1 MTFCVVYTETCVSL
15 QLVTTKSVWK
25 YRTEWNFEKR
35 ISDSG
40 PSKHAWILVYSSRI
54 KFYSHPQNPGN
65 VPCKLHEKPCK
76 VHGFRCSLHTSRTC
90 TYWLRAWWGR
100 SHIKWKITLK
110 KKTFQKNIIFSVYT
124 CHDLRDRGVENIT
137 IYELIYWKNQK
148 NIWVD
153 WGKAAGLFIRV
164 GLFAG
169 GFFGSRLFCL
179 RLFCLRLFCL
189 RLFSWQAFL

>member
-1 MTFCVVYTETCVSL
+1 MISSAFKSSKSQPGTTSRNYSGRVGPGRSNSDYKAISVQLQLQLPAGTELGKNQKGDMIFCVVYTETCVSL
-15 QLVTTKSVWK
+15 RLVTTKSVWK

-90 TYWLRAWWGR
+90 TYCFL
-100 SHIKWKITLK
+100 IKNKKEKIT
-110 KKTFQKNIIFSVYT
+110 
-124 CHDLRDRGVENIT
+124 
-137 IYELIYWKNQK
+137 
-148 NIWVD
+148 
-153 WGKAAGLFIRV
+153 
-164 GLFAG
+164 
-169 GFFGSRLFCL
+169 
-179 RLFCLRLFCL
+179 
-189 RLFSWQAFL
+189 

>member
-1 MTFCVVYTETCVSL
+1 MLDFFLLHSFLCKEHKNQNDDMTFCVVYTETCVSL

-90 TYWLRAWWGR
+90 TYWQPILIWTHMLGVHGLGFVSSLDTMFQDLYIVKATN
-100 SHIKWKITLK
+100 IKSSGKLVHLV
-110 KKTFQKNIIFSVYT
+110 SVVVP
-124 CHDLRDRGVENIT
+124 DD
-137 IYELIYWKNQK
+137 
-148 NIWVD
+148 
-153 WGKAAGLFIRV
+153 
-164 GLFAG
+164 
-169 GFFGSRLFCL
+169 
-179 RLFCLRLFCL
+179 
-189 RLFSWQAFL
+189 

>member
-1 MTFCVVYTETCVSL
+1 MFLPWIFCGRFFVLHSFLCKEHKNQKGDMTFCVVYTEICVSVR
-15 QLVTTKSVWK
+15 LVTTKSVWK

-90 TYWLRAWWGR
+90 TYCLLTPQR
-100 SHIKWKITLK
+100 SPLPNHDWVTSQI
-110 KKTFQKNIIFSVYT
+110 FKNILT
-124 CHDLRDRGVENIT
+124 LLN
-137 IYELIYWKNQK
+137 KNK
-148 NIWVD
+148 P
-153 WGKAAGLFIRV
+153 
-164 GLFAG
+164 
-169 GFFGSRLFCL
+169 
-179 RLFCLRLFCL
+179 
-189 RLFSWQAFL
+189 

>member
-1 MTFCVVYTETCVSL
+1 MLDFFLLHSFLCKEHKNQNDDMTFCVVYTETCVSL

-90 TYWLRAWWGR
+90 TYWLIPDEPHKYRNLV
-100 SHIKWKITLK
+100 HFKIIECSSTNKSK
-110 KKTFQKNIIFSVYT
+110 KHWFLQYHYFSKLFKHIFSKEIK
-124 CHDLRDRGVENIT
+124 R
-137 IYELIYWKNQK
+137 W
-148 NIWVD
+148 
-153 WGKAAGLFIRV
+153 
-164 GLFAG
+164 
-169 GFFGSRLFCL
+169 S
-179 RLFCLRLFCL
+179 
-189 RLFSWQAFL
+189 FSF

>member
-1 MTFCVVYTETCVSL
+1 MFLPWIFCGTFFVLHSFLCKEHKNQKGDMTFCVVYTETCVSL

-90 TYWLRAWWGR
+90 TYWNCLLW
-100 SHIKWKITLK
+100 
-110 KKTFQKNIIFSVYT
+110 
-124 CHDLRDRGVENIT
+124 
-137 IYELIYWKNQK
+137 
-148 NIWVD
+148 
-153 WGKAAGLFIRV
+153 
-164 GLFAG
+164 
-169 GFFGSRLFCL
+169 LFCL
-179 RLFCLRLFCL
+179 LFWTNSFIVQLGLGFKL
-189 RLFSWQAFL
+189 ITKLTLHHHISHGTSTI

>member
-1 MTFCVVYTETCVSL
+1 MFLPWIFCGRFFVLHSFLCKEHKNQKGDMTFCVVYTEICVSL
-15 QLVTTKSVWK
+15 RLVTTKSVWK

-90 TYWLRAWWGR
+90 TYWCFIGISGMLSMLQESFINFSFHQHYRT
-100 SHIKWKITLK
+100 SEYSLK
-110 KKTFQKNIIFSVYT
+110 HNNNQ
-124 CHDLRDRGVENIT
+124 
-137 IYELIYWKNQK
+137 LICQ
-148 NIWVD
+148 
-153 WGKAAGLFIRV
+153 F
-164 GLFAG
+164 
-169 GFFGSRLFCL
+169 
-179 RLFCLRLFCL
+179 
-189 RLFSWQAFL
+189 

>member
-1 MTFCVVYTETCVSL
+1 MFLPWIFCGRFFVLHSFLCKEHKNQKGDMTFCVVYTEICVSL
-15 QLVTTKSVWK
+15 RLVTTKSVWK

-90 TYWLRAWWGR
+90 TYCYFQFLQRLRTNMSAENKYLTGTSGDIGAKNWEMRWGGGV
-100 SHIKWKITLK
+100 SIIKK
-110 KKTFQKNIIFSVYT
+110 
-124 CHDLRDRGVENIT
+124 
-137 IYELIYWKNQK
+137 
-148 NIWVD
+148 
-153 WGKAAGLFIRV
+153 
-164 GLFAG
+164 
-169 GFFGSRLFCL
+169 CL
-179 RLFCLRLFCL
+179 N
-189 RLFSWQAFL
+189 

>member
-1 MTFCVVYTETCVSL
+1 MVDFFLLHSFLCKEHKNQNDDMTFCVVYTETCVSL
-15 QLVTTKSVWK
+15 RLVTTKSVWK

-90 TYWLRAWWGR
+90 TYWQRDQMPQEIFLNLTKSMFENIKCG
-100 SHIKWKITLK
+100 IKWSSSKSPSIQLSCQKIK
-110 KKTFQKNIIFSVYT
+110 
-124 CHDLRDRGVENIT
+124 G
-137 IYELIYWKNQK
+137 
-148 NIWVD
+148 
-153 WGKAAGLFIRV
+153 WG
-164 GLFAG
+164 
-169 GFFGSRLFCL
+169 GS
-179 RLFCLRLFCL
+179 
-189 RLFSWQAFL
+189 